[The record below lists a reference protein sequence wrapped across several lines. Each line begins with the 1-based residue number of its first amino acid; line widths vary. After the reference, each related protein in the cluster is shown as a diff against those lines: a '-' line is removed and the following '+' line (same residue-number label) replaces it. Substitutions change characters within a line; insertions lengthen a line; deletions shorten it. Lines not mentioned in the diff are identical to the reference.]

1 MRWLSR
7 CKLPQLPC
15 KQQPPPS
22 TKISSTQSAISLATT
37 SHLQRHRHLH
47 PRVDQDREDHQE
59 VLPHLMA
66 TQAGPDPHRDPQVGP
81 QADPHRDPQADP
93 QADPQE
99 DPSTQEIS
107 EENGNHLAL
116 TKRCTLP

>member
-1 MRWLSR
+1 MKWLNK

-15 KQQPPPS
+15 KQQLPPS
-22 TKISSTQSAISLATT
+22 TKTLSTQLAISLAAT

-47 PRVDQDREDHQE
+47 LRADQDQEDHQE

-66 TQAGPDPHRDPQVGP
+66 TQAGPDPHKDPQVDPQAGP
-81 QADPHRDPQADP
+81 QAGRQAGRQADP
-93 QADPQE
+93 T
-99 DPSTQEIS
+99 TQEIS